1 MVKAKRYKRFPSQV
15 RYDKTHPTVSFRVS
29 QEELGEIRE
38 MAKQE
43 GKTIG
48 DLVREALNKDVKN
61 KKSRYRAGHT
71 TGYNAGYRK
80 AKRDHQIWYFCCVCG
95 ERVDITPNGDS
106 HKAIIEMMKEKRWG
120 HESCHN
126 KQT

>member
-61 KKSRYRAGHT
+61 KKSRYRAGYT
-71 TGYNAGYRK
+71 TGHNAGYRK
-80 AKRDHQIWYFCCVCG
+80 AKKEYEIWYYCSICG
-95 ERVDITPNGDS
+95 ERMSMQPNDND
-106 HKAIIEMMKEKRWG
+106 HKAMIEMMKEKGWG
-120 HESCHN
+120 HASCHD